1 VLIDGGFRGVDIV
14 KPLALSVP
22 KVWPRIATAQ
32 KFTRSNDFRTLT
44 SLLCNSFA
52 PAEVSRGLM
61 SRMRDDGAKA
71 VALLAP
77 AIDRRHLTTKP

>member
-22 KVWPRIATAQ
+22 KVWPRDPR
-32 KFTRSNDFRTLT
+32 KKCTRSNDFSSLT

-52 PAEVSRGLM
+52 PTEASRGLM
-61 SRMRDDGAKA
+61 SRMREDGAKA

-77 AIDRRHLTTKP
+77 ALDLRHLTTKP